1 MHQRPDEEVRTLK
14 KRVDAL
20 EAKTAAID
28 TAFLKNDI
36 GQPDY
41 DAHRRSM
48 KDEVAESER
57 LSEYKHEATK
67 KLIAAAILALGS
79 LLSYGFAAYVRQL
92 LGGAG

>member
-1 MHQRPDEEVRTLK
+1 MHQRSDEEIRALK

-20 EAKTAAID
+20 EAKTSAID

-48 KDEVAESER
+48 KDEVTGSER

-92 LGGAG
+92 LGAAG